1 MLQLNELHI
10 LSKTEANSLIWITNK
25 LGYHDAKIFI
35 NYCDEIS
42 VRLFYGRI
50 LKPKHIHD
58 VQTWQKN
65 LLRHTH
71 LEGRYFNELRTRRKY
86 IFGAY

>member
-10 LSKTEANSLIWITNK
+10 LSKTEANSLIWITDK

-50 LKPKHIHD
+50 LKPKHLHD
-58 VQTWQKN
+58 VQTWQKKPIKA
-65 LLRHTH
+65 RAFR
-71 LEGRYFNELRTRRKY
+71 GRAFQ
-86 IFGAY
+86 

>member
-10 LSKTEANSLIWITNK
+10 LSKTEANSLLWITDK

-50 LKPKHIHD
+50 LKPKYLRD
-58 VQTWQKN
+58 VQTWQKKPIKA
-65 LLRHTH
+65 RAFR
-71 LEGRYFNELRTRRKY
+71 GRVFQ
-86 IFGAY
+86 

>member
-1 MLQLNELHI
+1 MLKLNELHI
-10 LSKTEANSLIWITNK
+10 LSKTGANSLIWVTDK

-50 LKPKHIHD
+50 LKPKHLHD
-58 VQTWQKN
+58 IQTWQKKPTKA
-65 LLRHTH
+65 RAFR
-71 LEGRYFNELRTRRKY
+71 GRMFQ
-86 IFGAY
+86 

>member
-10 LSKTEANSLIWITNK
+10 LSKTEANSLIWITDK

-35 NYCDEIS
+35 NYCNEIS

-50 LKPKHIHD
+50 LRPKHLHD
-58 VQTWQKN
+58 IQTWQKKSIKA
-65 LLRHTH
+65 RAFR
-71 LEGRYFNELRTRRKY
+71 GKVFQ
-86 IFGAY
+86 

>member
-10 LSKTEANSLIWITNK
+10 LSKTGANSLIWTTDK

-50 LKPKHIHD
+50 LRPKHLRDI
-58 VQTWQKN
+58 QTWQKKPIKA
-65 LLRHTH
+65 RACR
-71 LEGRYFNELRTRRKY
+71 GKVFQ
-86 IFGAY
+86 

>member
-10 LSKTEANSLIWITNK
+10 LSKTEANSLLWITDK
-25 LGYHDAKIFI
+25 LGYHDAKVFI

-50 LKPKHIHD
+50 LKPKYLRD
-58 VQTWQKN
+58 VQTWQKKPIKACAF
-65 LLRHTH
+65 R
-71 LEGRYFNELRTRRKY
+71 GRVFQ
-86 IFGAY
+86 

>member
-10 LSKTEANSLIWITNK
+10 LSKTEANSLIWITDK

-50 LKPKHIHD
+50 LKPRHIHD
-58 VQTWQKN
+58 IQTWQKN
-65 LLRHTH
+65 PIKARAFR
-71 LEGRYFNELRTRRKY
+71 GKVFQ
-86 IFGAY
+86 

>member
-10 LSKTEANSLIWITNK
+10 LSKTEANSLIWITDK

-50 LKPKHIHD
+50 LKPKHLHD
-58 VQTWQKN
+58 VQTWQKKPIKAHAF
-65 LLRHTH
+65 R
-71 LEGRYFNELRTRRKY
+71 GKVFQ
-86 IFGAY
+86 

>member
-10 LSKTEANSLIWITNK
+10 LSKTEANSLIWITDK

-58 VQTWQKN
+58 IQTWQKKPIKV
-65 LLRHTH
+65 RAFR
-71 LEGRYFNELRTRRKY
+71 GKVFQ
-86 IFGAY
+86 

>member
-10 LSKTEANSLIWITNK
+10 LSKTEANSLIWITDK

-58 VQTWQKN
+58 IQTWQKTPIKA
-65 LLRHTH
+65 RAFR
-71 LEGRYFNELRTRRKY
+71 GKVFQ
-86 IFGAY
+86 

>member
-10 LSKTEANSLIWITNK
+10 LSKTEANSLIWITDK

-50 LKPKHIHD
+50 LKPKHLRGI
-58 VQTWQKN
+58 QTWQKKPIKA
-65 LLRHTH
+65 RAFK
-71 LEGRYFNELRTRRKY
+71 GRVFQ
-86 IFGAY
+86 